1 MSSRLYLAVFAVVAL
16 VCVGMAQT
24 GSGHAVLRTVGLYEE
39 PASYTE
45 LAFST
50 PGALPSTLPKSGA
63 SVTVSFGI
71 HNVSDTPRSYA
82 WSIALVRSGKSQV
95 KASGAAPTSAQG
107 RTAVTRS
114 VAVACPAGRVQV
126 VVRLASPA
134 QSVSFW
140 LTCPPAATKK
150 QAAR

>member
-1 MSSRLYLAVFAVVAL
+1 VRRHFYLGVFAVVAL
-16 VCVGMAQT
+16 VCVALAQT
-24 GSGHAVLRTVGLYEE
+24 GSGHSVLRTAGLYEE
-39 PASYTE
+39 PPSYTE

-50 PGALPSTLPKSGA
+50 PSALPGTLPKSGA

-71 HNVSDTPRSYA
+71 HNVSATPRTYA

-95 KASGAAPTSAQG
+95 KATGAVPASAQG
-107 RTAVTRS
+107 RVTVSRS

-134 QSVSFW
+134 QSVNFW
-140 LTCPPAATKK
+140 LTCPPAAAKK